1 MEFLTYHPEFS
12 KVDQKIIDS
21 FIEISKQVVKEK
33 PFGKVYEQALYAYTA
48 HKLAVKGYLNTDLK
62 GNPIFSN
69 GEGFK
74 TVASKTA
81 GGLSISYG
89 QQGSAGSSRASDG
102 DLDSTNYGK
111 EYLSLRSLVSP
122 FGIVS

>member
-1 MEFLTYHPEFS
+1 MDFLIYHPEFS
-12 KVDQKIIDS
+12 KVDRAVVDG

-33 PFGKVYEQALYAYTA
+33 PFGELYEQALYAYTA
-48 HKLAVKGYLNTDLK
+48 HKLAVKGYLNTDLN

-81 GGLSISYG
+81 GGLSISYA
-89 QQGSAGSSRASDG
+89 QQGSSGVSRASDG
-102 DLDSTNYGK
+102 DLGSTTYGK
-111 EYLSLRSLVSP
+111 EYLRLRNLACP
-122 FGIVS
+122 IGIF